1 MSEETARPVPV
12 RAPRLG
18 LSGKLL
24 VLTILFVMIAEV
36 LIYVPLVANYR
47 VNWLNDRL
55 ASAYTAALVLDA
67 APNGMVS
74 DGLAKQILDSIGARA
89 AAMKMGK
96 QRRMLAVG
104 DMPPPINND
113 YDMRNVMTFDS
124 IIDAFMLMFDGA
136 AGKKV
141 MRVVGPAPMGGDYI
155 EIVMDEAPLRKAL
168 LRYSV
173 DLLLISLLI
182 SGITAALVYLTLHY
196 TFVRPMRRI
205 TANMMAFRADPENPA
220 RIIATSARTDEIGV
234 AERELAAMQNELAS
248 MLHQKSRLAA
258 LGLAVAKI
266 NHDLRNLLGSA
277 QLISDRLSSL
287 PDPGVQ
293 RFAPKLMRALERA
306 IAFCQSTLSYG
317 RAQEPPPERKPILLG
332 PLVEEVHETL
342 GLGPDAPIR
351 WITAVERDLV
361 VEADHDQLFRILLN
375 LARNA
380 VQALESRAARDPNR
394 DQIRITG
401 RREGAVVVIEVSDTG
416 PGFSEKAQA
425 HLFEAFQGSTR
436 TGGAGLG
443 LAIAA
448 ELVRAHGGDIRL
460 VEGTIGATVR
470 FTIPDRAVE
479 LSARRGARAHA

>member
-1 MSEETARPVPV
+1 
-12 RAPRLG
+12 
-18 LSGKLL
+18 
-24 VLTILFVMIAEV
+24 
-36 LIYVPLVANYR
+36 
-47 VNWLNDRL
+47 
-55 ASAYTAALVLDA
+55 
-67 APNGMVS
+67 
-74 DGLAKQILDSIGARA
+74 
-89 AAMKMGK
+89 MKMGK

-124 IIDAFMLMFDGA
+124 IVDAFMLMFDGT

-155 EIVMDEAPLRKAL
+155 EIVLDEAPLRKAL

-220 RIIATSARTDEIGV
+220 RIIAASARVDEIGV
-234 AERELAAMQNELAS
+234 AERELASMQNELAS

-258 LGLAVAKI
+258 LGLAVSKI

-277 QLISDRLSSL
+277 QLISDRLASL

-342 GLGPDAPIR
+342 GLGADAPIR

-380 VQALESRAARDPNR
+380 VQALESRAARDPGR

-436 TGGAGLG
+436 AGGAGLG

-479 LSARRGARAHA
+479 LSAHRGARAHA